1 MSAIII
7 QASAYPT
14 ERTPLI
20 SSHST
25 SPNVPPSPASGAPS
39 KAPPLKDSISFTRFV
54 IVLIGIW
61 SANLVFAFQST
72 AIPTLAPEIGSWFE
86 HAELASY
93 LGSMFTLANTAVI
106 PIYGVLMEALGRKTA
121 IVIACVLFGSGT
133 ILCALAGNMYT
144 LIGARIFTGLGGG
157 GLLTVSSVIVT
168 DLVPLRD
175 RGFYQGLMMT
185 VFGSGSMMGGPVA
198 GWLTD
203 KFGWHWA
210 FWVQLPVT
218 AFCCI
223 IVTTFLPIPAIPPTH
238 TSLLSGL
245 ASLDW
250 LGTILL
256 ITSISTLILGFSF
269 HTSYLEPL
277 TSPVVWGLLL
287 VSVIT
292 AVAFLLVEMK
302 VERPVLPLRL
312 FKSNHLAA
320 VMLSGFFLSIAN
332 QSFTYQIPVYF
343 LVILGTTTAKAGLII
358 SLCGGLG
365 LATGSL
371 LAGQYIRSGYPS
383 RWLGPIALI
392 PAVTSALIAAS
403 WTAQWPWWGYYLT
416 VFPSVLGYSIFL
428 CVQLVAMVS
437 SVDSRVMPKATALLY
452 TTRSLGATLG
462 VSIGG
467 SLQLGALASQLR
479 FRFEGVD
486 NQEQIINSILHSKS
500 AIPLLPP
507 SLQAPALAA
516 YSSSISTVWLVSS
529 AVAVVTLLCS
539 FSIQTHQV
547 DEEESKVIAGA
558 GGGSSDGPQFGQA
571 LGEASTEGEP

>member
-7 QASAYPT
+7 QASAYPS

-20 SSHST
+20 SSDSR
-25 SPNVPPSPASGAPS
+25 SAIAPPSPANDASS
-39 KAPPLKDSISFTRFV
+39 KAPPLKDSISFMRFV
-54 IVLIGIW
+54 TVLIGIW

-144 LIGARIFTGLGGG
+144 LIGARVFAGLGGG

-185 VFGSGSMMGGPVA
+185 VFGSGSMLGGPVA

-203 KFGWHWA
+203 KVGWEWA

-218 AFCCI
+218 VFCCI
-223 IVTTFLPIPAIPPTH
+223 IVVTFLPSPAIPPTH

-256 ITSISTLILGFSF
+256 VTSISALILGFSF

-287 VSVIT
+287 VAIISAI
-292 AVAFLLVEMK
+292 AFLLVEMK

-358 SLCGGLG
+358 SLCSGLG

-371 LAGQYIRSGYPS
+371 LAGQYIRSGYPY
-383 RWLGPIALI
+383 RWLGPIALV

-403 WTAQWPWWGYYLT
+403 WTVQWPWWGYYAT
-416 VFPSVLGYSIFL
+416 VFPSVLGYSTFL
-428 CVQLVAMVS
+428 CVQLGKS
-437 SVDSRVMPKATALLY
+437 SPKATALLY
-452 TTRSLGATLG
+452 ATRSLGATLG

-467 SLQLGALASQLR
+467 SIQLGALGTQLR
-479 FRFEGVD
+479 AQFKGVD
-486 NQEQIINSILHSKS
+486 HQEQIIDAILHSKS
-500 AIPLLPP
+500 AISLLPP
-507 SLQAPALAA
+507 SLQPLALAA
-516 YSSSISTVWLVSS
+516 YSSSLSTVWLVSS
-529 AVAVVTLLCS
+529 AVAVLTLLCS
-539 FSIQTHQV
+539 FFIQVHHV
-547 DEEESKVIAGA
+547 DEEENKVSQGT
-558 GGGSSDGPQFGQA
+558 GGGLNEGPPFGQA
-571 LGEASTEGEP
+571 LGEASSQGERH